1 MEIKGFIDLSLVDWD
16 GKVASVIF
24 LPRCNMRCPFCYNS
38 SFVLHPESHP
48 TIRFEGIMGYLKKN
62 MGWVDGVA
70 ITGGEPTL
78 HADLSELCSKLKEMG
93 FLVKLDTNG
102 TNPDIVKELIAN
114 GLVDYIAMDVKAPL
128 MEEDYSKVCG
138 VNAKN
143 ILGKIRE
150 TVRILL
156 NSNVDY
162 EFRTTV
168 VPTLHTK
175 EDIVKISHQI
185 KGCRKYALQNFKG
198 DIDPINPEF
207 KKLKPFTDGEMLG
220 FLEAAKKLVPNTVL
234 R

>member
-16 GKVASVIF
+16 GKVASVMF

-48 TIRFEGIMGYLKKN
+48 TIPLEEVMDYLEKN
-62 MGWVDGVA
+62 RGWVDGVA
-70 ITGGEPTL
+70 ITGGEPTV
-78 HADLSELCSKLKEMG
+78 HADLPELCSKLKEMG

-102 TNPDIVKELIAN
+102 TNPAMVKELITD

-128 MEEDYSKVCG
+128 TEEDYSRVCG

-143 ILGKIRE
+143 MLGKIRE
-150 TVRILL
+150 TTQILL

-162 EFRTTV
+162 EFRTTM

-175 EDIVKISHQI
+175 EDIVKISREI
-185 KGCRKYALQNFKG
+185 RGCRKYALQNFKG

-207 KKLKPFTDGEMLG
+207 KKLKSFTDEEMRV
-220 FLEAAKKLVPNTVL
+220 FLEAAKKMVPNAVL

>member
-16 GKVASVIF
+16 GKVASVMF
-24 LPRCNMRCPFCYNS
+24 LPRCNLRCPFCYNS

-48 TIRFEGIMGYLKKN
+48 TVPLEEVMGYLEKN
-62 MGWVDGVA
+62 REWVDGVA
-70 ITGGEPTL
+70 ITGGEPTV
-78 HADLSELCSKLKEMG
+78 HADLPELCSKLKEMG

-102 TNPDIVKELIAN
+102 TNPTMVKELIAD
-114 GLVDYIAMDVKAPL
+114 GLVDYVAMDVKAPL
-128 MEEDYSKVCG
+128 TEEDYSRVCG

-143 ILGKIRE
+143 MLGKIRE
-150 TVRILL
+150 TTRILL

-175 EDIVKISHQI
+175 EDIVKISREI

-198 DIDPINPEF
+198 DVDPINPEF
-207 KKLKPFTDGEMLG
+207 KKLKTFTDKEMQV
-220 FLEAAKKLVPNTVL
+220 FLEAAKKTVPNAVL

>member
-16 GKVASVIF
+16 GKVASVMF
-24 LPRCNMRCPFCYNS
+24 LPRCNLRCPFCYNS

-48 TIRFEGIMGYLKKN
+48 TVPLEEVMGYLEKN
-62 MGWVDGVA
+62 REWVDGVA

-78 HADLSELCSKLKEMG
+78 QKDLPELCSKLKTMG

-102 TNPDIVKELIAN
+102 TNPAMVKELIAD
-114 GLVDYIAMDVKAPL
+114 GLVDYVAMDVKAPL
-128 MEEDYSKVCG
+128 TVEDYSRVCG
-138 VNAKN
+138 VNAEN
-143 ILGKIRE
+143 LLGKVQE
-150 TVRILL
+150 TIGILL

-175 EDIVKISHQI
+175 EDIVKISRAI
-185 KGCRKYALQNFKG
+185 EGCRKYALQNFKG

-207 KKLKPFTDGEMLG
+207 KKLKPFTDGEMQV
-220 FLEAAKKLVPNTVL
+220 FLEAAKKTVPTAVL